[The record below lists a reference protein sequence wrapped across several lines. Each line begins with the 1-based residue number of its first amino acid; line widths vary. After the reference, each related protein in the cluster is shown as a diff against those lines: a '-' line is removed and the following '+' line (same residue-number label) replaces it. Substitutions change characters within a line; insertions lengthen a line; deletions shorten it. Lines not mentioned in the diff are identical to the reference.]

1 MSHQKINRDD
11 NRRIEG
17 GRLVYYNKKADQG
30 FWEDVWDKNIIPDY
44 YNPFQSGHL
53 YTFEKIFN
61 RHLPKNG
68 RILEAGCGAA
78 QLVVA
83 LNARGYNCMGIDF
96 ATQALGKA
104 QQLAGPLKLFSSDL
118 TALSITD
125 NAFDAII
132 SIGVV
137 EHRCEGPE
145 PFLEEK
151 YRILKAGGV
160 LLISVPYY
168 NALRLWRA
176 ERGAYRDDVT
186 GYDFYQYAFTRDEFI
201 GFLERAGF
209 QVETTYSYA
218 HQNTLTQELHWLNR
232 IPAFLKKT
240 ILRISKYV
248 PFVNSELGHMLMVV
262 ARKKAG

>member
-1 MSHQKINRDD
+1 MSDQKTNRDD

-30 FWEDVWDKNIIPDY
+30 FWEDVWEKNITPDY
-44 YNPFQSGHL
+44 YKPFQSGRL
-53 YTFEKIFN
+53 YTFEKIFS

-68 RILEAGCGAA
+68 RILEAGCGMT

-96 ATQALGKA
+96 AIQALGKA
-104 QQLAGPLKLFSSDL
+104 QELAGPLKLFSSNL
-118 TALSITD
+118 TALSVSD
-125 NAFDAII
+125 DAFDAII

-137 EHRCEGPE
+137 EHRREGPE

-151 YRILKAGGV
+151 HRILRSGGV

-168 NALRLWRA
+168 YALRLWRA
-176 ERGAYRDDVT
+176 RRGAYRDNVT

>member
-1 MSHQKINRDD
+1 MSDHKTNRDD

-30 FWEDVWDKNIIPDY
+30 FWEDVWEKNITPDY
-44 YNPFQSGHL
+44 YKPFQAGRL
-53 YTFEKIFN
+53 YTFEKIFS

-68 RILEAGCGAA
+68 RILEAGCGTA

-104 QQLAGPLKLFSSDL
+104 QELAGPLKLFSSDL
-118 TALSITD
+118 TALSVSD

-137 EHRCEGPE
+137 EHRREGPE

-151 YRILKAGGV
+151 GRILKTGGV

-209 QVETTYSYA
+209 QVKTTYSYA
-218 HQNTLTQELHWLNR
+218 HQNTLTQELHWLNQ
-232 IPAFLKKT
+232 IPPFMKKAL
-240 ILRISKYV
+240 LRISKYV

-262 ARKKAG
+262 ARKKAV